1 MADMLDAAP
10 ALAPTTGL
18 TAQAASASVSAT
30 SPTAPATDPV
40 KSVPALFGK
49 VAVIGSGVM
58 GCGIAAQIANAGVRV
73 LLLDIVPKDASGQNG
88 ANRNAVADAA
98 VARALKTE
106 PAPFMSAAAAKLIET
121 GNIDDDLA
129 RVAECDWIVEV
140 VVERLD
146 VKQALY
152 RKLDAVRKP
161 GTPVSSNTST
171 IPLANLAQ
179 GMPDGFASCFMI
191 THFFNPPRYMRLL
204 ELVTG
209 PRTDAEL
216 AARVSHFCDV
226 AMGKSVVACKDSP
239 GFIANR
245 LGVFWMTGAVT
256 AALEQ
261 GLTVE
266 EADAIL
272 GRPFGV
278 PKTGVFGLMDLIGL
292 DLSPHI
298 NASMAGALP
307 EDDEF
312 HGVNRDVPM
321 LRQLIESGYTGRKG
335 KGGFYRLNKQGGK
348 RSKEAVDLATG
359 EFRPER
365 AAELPALAAA
375 GRDLRKLMSAPG
387 KVGAYAWTVM
397 GHMLGYAAKLV
408 PEATDEIV
416 AIDEAMRLGYNWKHG
431 PFELIDMVGA
441 DWLIGRLRADG
452 FVVAPALE
460 RAAGR
465 SFYRVEAGRR
475 QFLGQDGAYHDVVR
489 PDGVLMLEDV
499 KRASKPVLRN
509 ASASVWDI
517 GDGVL
522 CLEFTGKSNALDDQV
537 MDLVGK
543 TIALIKKQFK
553 ALVIYNEGE
562 NFSVGANLGLAI
574 FAANIAAWMQVE
586 STIATGQDVMQ
597 KLKYAPFPVVAAPAG
612 MALGGG
618 CEFLLHSDA
627 VQAHAETYA
636 GLVECGVG
644 LLPGWGGCKEMLGRW
659 ATNAMAPK
667 GPMPAPM
674 RVFEMV
680 STAKVA
686 RSAADAAEMLILR
699 PTDRVTMNRYRL
711 LADAKARALEL
722 AADYKPP
729 EPREIVLPGPSGKLV
744 LDQAV
749 AGFRK
754 LGVAT
759 PHDAVVAGE
768 LARVLTGGDTDV
780 VDTVKESRLLE
791 LERESFMRLLKTP
804 GTLARIEHMLETGKP
819 LRN

>member
-1 MADMLDAAP
+1 MADMLDEVPPQAS
-10 ALAPTTGL
+10 TTGL
-18 TAQAASASVSAT
+18 AASAASASVSAIVPNEAAT
-30 SPTAPATDPV
+30 EPA
-40 KSVPALFGK
+40 KSVPALFSK

-73 LLLDIVPKDASGQNG
+73 LLLDIVPKEG
-88 ANRNAVADAA
+88 ANRNAVAEGA

-106 PAPFMSAAAAKLIET
+106 PAPFMSAASAKLIET
-121 GNIDDDLA
+121 GNIEDDLA
-129 RVAECDWIVEV
+129 RVADCDWIVEV

-146 VKQALY
+146 IKQALY

-171 IPLANLAQ
+171 IPLATLVG
-179 GMPDGFASCFMI
+179 GMPDSFAKCFMI

-209 PRTDAEL
+209 PQTDAAL

-261 GLTVE
+261 RLTVE

-278 PKTGVFGLMDLIGL
+278 PKTGVFGLMDLVGL
-292 DLSPHI
+292 DLTPHV

-307 EDDEF
+307 QDDEF
-312 HGVNRDVPM
+312 HGVNRDMPV
-321 LRQLIESGYTGRKG
+321 LQKLIESGYTGRKG
-335 KGGFYRLNKQGGK
+335 KGGFYRLNKSGGK
-348 RSKEAVDLATG
+348 RSKEAVDLVTG
-359 EFRPER
+359 AFRPER
-365 AAELPALAAA
+365 AAELPELAAA
-375 GRDLRKLMSAPG
+375 GRDLRKLMSTPG
-387 KVGAYAWTVM
+387 KVGDYAWTVM
-397 GHMLGYAAKLV
+397 GRMLGYAAKLV

-416 AIDEAMRLGYNWKHG
+416 AIDEAMRLGYNWHHG
-431 PFELIDMVGA
+431 PFELIDMVGV
-441 DWLIGRLRADG
+441 DWLTERLRADN
-452 FVVAPALE
+452 FTVAPALQ

-465 SFYRVEAGRR
+465 SFYRVEGGRR

-499 KRASKPVLRN
+499 KLASKPVLKN
-509 ASASVWDI
+509 ASAAVWDI
-517 GDGVL
+517 GDGVV
-522 CLEFTGKSNALDDQV
+522 CFEFTSKSNALDDQI
-537 MDLVGK
+537 MDLVVK
-543 TIALIKKQFK
+543 TIGLVKKQYK
-553 ALVIYNEGE
+553 ALVIYNEGS

-586 STIATGQDVMQ
+586 AMVATGQDAMQ

-627 VQAHAETYA
+627 VQAHAETYT

-659 ATNAMAPK
+659 ATNAKAPK

-699 PTDRVTMNRYRL
+699 PTDRVSMNRYRL

-722 AADYKPP
+722 AVDYKAP
-729 EPREIVLPGPSGKLV
+729 EPREIVLPGPSGKLL

-759 PHDAVVAGE
+759 PHDVVVAGE
-768 LARVLTGGDTDV
+768 LARVLTGGDTDI

-791 LERESFMRLLKTP
+791 LERESFMRLLKTS